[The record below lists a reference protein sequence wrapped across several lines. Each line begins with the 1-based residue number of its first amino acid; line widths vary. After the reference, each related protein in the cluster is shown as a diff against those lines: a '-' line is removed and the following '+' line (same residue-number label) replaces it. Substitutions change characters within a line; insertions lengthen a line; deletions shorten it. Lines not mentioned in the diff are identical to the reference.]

1 MSSCLYPWFASQSAA
16 SVFQGCCLTLPQFE
30 FAFIRNLGLESA
42 QAKRVS
48 MPGQLTARLVT
59 MRDFNEKDKK
69 KKRERIALPDNPAN
83 LPAEKLSELESTV
96 SSSLR
101 DGYMPCPLAWKIA
114 READVPRIAV
124 GAVIDK
130 MGRRVTDCQ
139 IGCFK
144 IEKIGLR
151 TAEKIANRELVNFYE
166 LAHEYY
172 IEDEDV
178 DYITYFGIYTT
189 EEEAEAEKIKLC
201 NKGVYKKYPDN
212 FTISEIKVDRD
223 LGWIEGFNS

>member
-144 IEKIGLR
+144 IEK
-151 TAEKIANRELVNFYE
+151 TPF
-166 LAHEYY
+166 
-172 IEDEDV
+172 ED
-178 DYITYFGIYTT
+178 
-189 EEEAEAEKIKLC
+189 
-201 NKGVYKKYPDN
+201 
-212 FTISEIKVDRD
+212 SEIKRLEGEVVSEIKELESAKQLTCAAVFD
-223 LGWIEGFNS
+223 LARKYKLKPMDVSNEINALGFKVSECQLGCF